1 MLSQKTRK
9 KITNQKVPSKNKKTH
24 PKIVWKPPPHP
35 LKLSNFFQANE
46 HFLSWLCLYPLAA
59 HTKLSAASRFGFAH
73 AFRMRAWKKDK
84 IKSAKKKNNSLFPPI
99 ERFGSFFVFET
110 FFCSWDLFLA
120 FWKPKT
126 RLFPIHSKTH
136 VPTIPNQTSWW
147 LQPIWKNHESETWI
161 ISSRVSGEHKKC
173 FLQPAHLRFSK
184 QKQQKIKEKLRTQ
197 KKKHNPFKSQ
207 LNLEKSQV
215 PQKKPKAAPFAPP
228 NPQPPP
234 PPTSAVDMAETS
246 AAVKDAAASPPSSV
260 APRMGPVFGAPLW
273 AVS

>member
-1 MLSQKTRK
+1 MIPTTLFWNLKKTPLNIWWVFTGINFLATKKKSPKKYPWCEIQVTTVRVKVCQCQRKFHWNSQDSMLSQKTRK

-24 PKIVWKPPPHP
+24 PKIVWKPPPTH
-35 LKLSNFFQANE
+35 SNSQTFFQANE

-147 LQPIWKNHESETWI
+147 LQPISKNHESETWI
-161 ISSRVSGEHKKC
+161 ISSRVSGEHKKWW
-173 FLQPAHLRFSK
+173 FFNQPTFV
-184 QKQQKIKEKLRTQ
+184 
-197 KKKHNPFKSQ
+197 SQ
-207 LNLEKSQV
+207 TKN
-215 PQKKPKAAPFAPP
+215 
-228 NPQPPP
+228 N
-234 PPTSAVDMAETS
+234 
-246 AAVKDAAASPPSSV
+246 
-260 APRMGPVFGAPLW
+260 
-273 AVS
+273 